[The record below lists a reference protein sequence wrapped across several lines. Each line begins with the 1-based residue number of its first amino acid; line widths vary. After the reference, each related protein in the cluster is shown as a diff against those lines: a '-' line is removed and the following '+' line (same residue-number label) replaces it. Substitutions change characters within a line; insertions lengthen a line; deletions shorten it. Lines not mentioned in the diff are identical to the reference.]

1 MGKRRAV
8 IFAFCCGAV
17 VLLTACGQSSQELA
31 KTPGEYVK
39 RAEEL
44 ILSGETKGNLSD
56 ALKDYEKALK
66 LDERSAEAYLG
77 AADVYIRRLDFEQAL
92 QILQTGLDKT
102 GGDPDIAAKIKELES
117 GNVKDSQGR
126 LRRRSIY
133 DEDGQLLRYYAL
145 TYDENG
151 INDSITSFD
160 ASGAT
165 TSFVKL
171 DPDRSDGRVV
181 IAVWDETYW
190 DGFVPEIQEL
200 DAEGRVAKRTRYYAD
215 WAVNFSEIYTYDQ
228 NGRVIR
234 EDVWNQDGKLT
245 SYQMYKYDGSG
256 QMTEE
261 WFYDADGSLHGHK
274 AFTYDAN
281 GNRIRTDQ
289 YDRTGQLLRYATF
302 EYDSRNYLIKETR
315 FSADGT
321 LWDTTVYQDGQQIG
335 HKDYEGDTLQDS
347 SQNG

>member
-1 MGKRRAV
+1 MGKRKAV

-315 FSADGT
+315 FSVDGT

>member
-1 MGKRRAV
+1 MGKRKAV

-261 WFYDADGSLHGHK
+261 WFYDADGK
-274 AFTYDAN
+274 AFMD
-281 GNRIRTDQ
+281 IRHLPMTQ
-289 YDRTGQLLRYATF
+289 TGTGFGQTNMTGPASYC
-302 EYDSRNYLIKETR
+302 
-315 FSADGT
+315 
-321 LWDTTVYQDGQQIG
+321 DTPPLNTTAGII
-335 HKDYEGDTLQDS
+335 
-347 SQNG
+347 

>member
-1 MGKRRAV
+1 MGKRKAV

-133 DEDGQLLRYYAL
+133 SEDGQLLRYYAL
-145 TYDENG
+145 TYDESG

-160 ASGAT
+160 ASGAMT
-165 TSFVKL
+165 GFVKL
-171 DPDRSDGRVV
+171 DPDRSDGRVTN
-181 IAVWDETYW
+181 AVFGERR
-190 DGFVPEIQEL
+190 GNVVPEIQEL
-200 DAEGRVAKRTRYYAD
+200 DAEGRVVKRTRYYAD

-315 FSADGT
+315 FSVDGT

>member
-302 EYDSRNYLIKETR
+302 EYDSRNYLLKETR

>member
-1 MGKRRAV
+1 MGKRKAV

-56 ALKDYEKALK
+56 ALKDYEKVLK

-315 FSADGT
+315 FSVDGT

>member
-1 MGKRRAV
+1 M
-8 IFAFCCGAV
+8 
-17 VLLTACGQSSQELA
+17 LLTACGQSSQELA

-302 EYDSRNYLIKETR
+302 EYDSRNYLIKESR
-315 FSADGT
+315 FGADGT
-321 LWDTTVYQDGQQIG
+321 LWDTTVYQDGEQIG
-335 HKDYEGDTLQDS
+335 HKDYEGNTLQDS

>member
-145 TYDENG
+145 TYDESG
-151 INDSITSFD
+151 INDSVTSFD

-261 WFYDADGSLHGHK
+261 WFYDADG
-274 AFTYDAN
+274 
-281 GNRIRTDQ
+281 
-289 YDRTGQLLRYATF
+289 
-302 EYDSRNYLIKETR
+302 
-315 FSADGT
+315 T

>member
-289 YDRTGQLLRYATF
+289 YDQTGQLLRYATF

>member
-56 ALKDYEKALK
+56 ALKDYEKVLK

>member
-1 MGKRRAV
+1 MGKRKAV

-302 EYDSRNYLIKETR
+302 EYDSRNYLLKETR